1 MNESKKGKLRGS
13 QSETQSKV
21 IYKCTNNKMVT
32 TLQKYNVNLAES
44 FLVASAKKVAKLQ
57 LGAHSTLTS
66 FLIL

>member
-44 FLVASAKKVAKLQ
+44 FLVASAKKVANLQ